1 MAENRPPQHTT
12 MAHPM
17 SVGEPPPP
25 PRRWPAPPAAVN
37 QKVNDDDKTGK
48 KGKLVKTASDMGK
61 TAGGKTAGG
70 KTADDMGKKD
80 DKPLKSGLPMAK
92 KGKGKK
98 GGKEEWMTPKAS
110 PPQEKSKGGKGKFKK
125 TPTLLLPAAVP
136 AAARSSRPRRLP

>member
-1 MAENRPPQHTT
+1 

-25 PRRWPAPPAAVN
+25 PRRWPSPPAAVKL
-37 QKVNDDDKTGK
+37 KVNDDDKTGK

-80 DKPLKSGLPMAK
+80 GKPLKSGPPMAK
-92 KGKGKK
+92 QTRAN
-98 GGKEEWMTPKAS
+98 KEEK
-110 PPQEKSKGGKGKFKK
+110 KSG
-125 TPTLLLPAAVP
+125 
-136 AAARSSRPRRLP
+136 